1 MTSQI
6 CNQSVNEWGGLVR
19 NPQELSQTV
28 AQQKL
33 ALCRFPGKL
42 HENLDKITEHKILL
56 LALINFQSLIL
67 NVGTFTLITK
77 MVTND
82 VKDSKSRDAVSIIPF
97 TVFAISSLWLYL

>member
-1 MTSQI
+1 M
-6 CNQSVNEWGGLVR
+6 NGLVWFEIPKNSHKQLPSENWLYVVSR
-19 NPQELSQTV
+19 E
-28 AQQKL
+28 
-33 ALCRFPGKL
+33 KL
-42 HENLDKITEHKILL
+42 HEKLDKITEHKILL

-67 NVGTFTLITK
+67 NVRTFTLITK